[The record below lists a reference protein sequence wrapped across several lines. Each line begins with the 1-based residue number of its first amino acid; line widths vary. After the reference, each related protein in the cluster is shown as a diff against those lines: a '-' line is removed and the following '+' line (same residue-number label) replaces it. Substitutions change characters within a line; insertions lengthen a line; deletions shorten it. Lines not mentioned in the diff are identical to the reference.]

1 VPDTPLDRG
10 LDAFARRAWAE
21 AHAELSRAD
30 AEAALAP
37 EAVEQLAMTAYLIGR
52 DVESEELLS
61 RAHHAFL
68 ARGEPV
74 KAARCAVWITFGLF
88 SRGDRA
94 RAAGWSQRAHRLID
108 GQIDSAEQGY
118 LIVQSALKAV
128 GEGDVESARQRF
140 GEAAVIG
147 ERFGDR
153 DLVNLARQGQGRAMI
168 RLGETA
174 AGVALLDEVMV
185 AVTEGELSP
194 IITGTIYCS
203 VVDACFEMCDLR
215 RAHEWTEAL
224 DGWCASQPDL
234 VPYRGSCRVHRAEI
248 MVLRGRWDEG
258 MHEAVRASAP
268 GPGSTQ
274 TVGSAWYQR
283 AEIHRLRGEIV
294 DAEGAYREAGD
305 AGGSPQPGLA
315 LLRLA
320 QGRVEAALSAIDR
333 ATDEARGRRSRA
345 GLLAA
350 RIEIRLAAGDRAG
363 ARRDADELSAI
374 AADLS
379 TPFTTAIAGR
389 AQGAVALDEGNARAA
404 LHELEASRESWREL
418 AAPYDT
424 ARTQALIGR
433 ACRALGDPD
442 GARMELESACRTFK
456 TLGAATDLAATE
468 RLGRSLLHE
477 PAGGALTAREL
488 DVLRLVA
495 AGKTNKAIAD
505 DLAISEKTV
514 ARHLS
519 NIFVKLDIP
528 SRAAATAYAFQH
540 QLL

>member
-1 VPDTPLDRG
+1 VLDSPLDRG
-10 LDAFARRAWAE
+10 LEAFARRAWAQ
-21 AHAELSRAD
+21 AFAELSRAD
-30 AEAALAP
+30 AASPLAP
-37 EAVEQLAMTAYLIGR
+37 AMLERLAMAAYLVGR

-61 RAHHAFL
+61 RAHQSFL
-68 ARGEPV
+68 SNGDPV
-74 KAARCAVWITFGLF
+74 SAARCAVWITFGLF

-94 RAAGWSQRAHRLID
+94 RAAGWAQRAHRLID
-108 GQIDSAEQGY
+108 DGHLDSAEQGY
-118 LIVQSALKAV
+118 LIVLSALKAV

-140 GEAAVIG
+140 GDAAAIG

-153 DLVNLARQGQGRAMI
+153 DLVSLARQGQGRALI
-168 RLGETA
+168 RLGQTT

-185 AVTEGELSP
+185 AVTQGELSP

-203 VVDACFEMCDLR
+203 VVDACFDMFDLR

-248 MVLRGRWDEG
+248 MVLRGRWDEA
-258 MHEAVRASAP
+258 MREAERASAP
-268 GPGSTQ
+268 GSAQ
-274 TVGSAWYQR
+274 TLGSAWYQR
-283 AEIHRLRGEIV
+283 AEIHRLRGEL
-294 DAEGAYREAGD
+294 AEAEDAYRNASD
-305 AGGSPQPGLA
+305 ARRSPQPGLA

-320 QGRVEAALSAIDR
+320 QGRVEAAVSAIDR
-333 ATDEARGRRSRA
+333 ATDDARERKFRA

-374 AADLS
+374 ATELS

-389 AQGAVALDEGNARAA
+389 AQGAVALEEGDAKAA
-404 LHELEASRESWREL
+404 LRWLEVSRDSWREL
-418 AAPYDT
+418 DAPYDA
-424 ARTQALIGR
+424 ARALVLMGR
-433 ACRALGDPD
+433 ACRALGDRD

-468 RLGRSLLHE
+468 RLGRELANQ
-477 PAGGALTAREL
+477 PAGGALTAREIE
-488 DVLRLVA
+488 VLRLVA
-495 AGKTNKAIAD
+495 SGKTNKGIAD
-505 DLAISEKTV
+505 ALAISEKTV

-519 NIFVKLDIP
+519 NIFVKLDLP

-540 QLL
+540 QLV